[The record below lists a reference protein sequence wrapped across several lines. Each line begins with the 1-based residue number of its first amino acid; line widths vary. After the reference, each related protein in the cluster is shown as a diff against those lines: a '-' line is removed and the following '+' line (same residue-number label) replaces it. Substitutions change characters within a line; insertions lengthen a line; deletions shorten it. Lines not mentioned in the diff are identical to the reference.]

1 MPDQQVHMRVW
12 RGDASGGE
20 FKDYRID
27 VGEGQVVLDVIHA
40 IQAQQANDLA
50 VRWNCKAG
58 KCGSGS
64 AEINGKPRRMRMNPF
79 QPGETITVSPMKT
92 FPILRDLVTDVSYN
106 FRKAREVPAF
116 KPKAKDPD

>member
-20 FKDYRID
+20 FKDYRIA

-58 KCGSGS
+58 KCGSCS
-64 AEINGKPRRMRMNPF
+64 AEVNGKPRLMPSF
-79 QPGETITVSPMKT
+79 WLTCIVPGIW
-92 FPILRDLVTDVSYN
+92 
-106 FRKAREVPAF
+106 
-116 KPKAKDPD
+116 